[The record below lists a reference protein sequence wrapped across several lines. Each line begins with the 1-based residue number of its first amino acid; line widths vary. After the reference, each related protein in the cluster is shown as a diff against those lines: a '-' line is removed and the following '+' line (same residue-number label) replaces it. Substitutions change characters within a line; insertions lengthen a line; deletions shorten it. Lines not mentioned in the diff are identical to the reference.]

1 MLRSWWTRSPTKNV
15 AVRQNTRKRAHGDV
29 VVRRRCQSGN
39 LLCMDI
45 LEGVS
50 DGARRALAKI
60 ACADAFEG
68 ANVKSVSGGRHGRY
82 FGVPAAA
89 TAAHKHAQITKIA
102 AARCFSGFNA
112 RRGCSGD
119 ACAGEPHAYAGLRHH
134 ELPPPVDRPRA
145 RVDAHGPARRA
156 QGLRARVLRKHFMRR
171 TAPARTRNRTPVML

>member
-1 MLRSWWTRSPTKNV
+1 MLLRP
-15 AVRQNTRKRAHGDV
+15 G
-29 VVRRRCQSGN
+29 
-39 LLCMDI
+39 I

-60 ACADAFEG
+60 AGNLRFLG
-68 ANVKSVSGGRHGRY
+68 AIVKSVAGERQGRY

-112 RRGCSGD
+112 RRGCYGD
-119 ACAGEPHAYAGLRHH
+119 ACAGEPHAYAGLWHH

-156 QGLRARVLRKHFMRR
+156 QGLQARVLREHFLRR
-171 TAPARTRNRTPVML
+171 TAPVRTRNRTPVMP